1 MVNHA
6 KSSRL
11 EKFEIPGAV
20 TLTHI
25 EWTPVRLLS
34 TQICSDAL
42 NIILRVFFSG
52 HGTHHSC
59 HEAEKKTTAGVL
71 QGGFGQ
77 NVRPLTTYELLLN
90 ICDHID
96 NHCDHIDHHSNAFD
110 LAKCAIILSG

>member
-1 MVNHA
+1 MSFEEQCKDKDVTGAVLREVVNHA

-25 EWTPVRLLS
+25 EWTPDTGL
-34 TQICSDAL
+34 TTA
-42 NIILRVFFSG
+42 
-52 HGTHHSC
+52 
-59 HEAEKKTTAGVL
+59 AMKKKKTTAGVL

-90 ICDHID
+90 
-96 NHCDHIDHHSNAFD
+96 HCDHIDHHSNAFD
-110 LAKCAIILSG
+110 LAKFDHTVRLIFNLRNIYY